1 MTPAMRM
8 IGTIQSRSDAES
20 FGNFL
25 LVKGIPNQVEVA
37 EDGSNEIWVHDDS
50 HLSAA
55 EKLFAEFLSDPSRS
69 DFRGFGG
76 QAADIR
82 ARKKKLEKKSPVI
95 DVRTHWHRLDTTLS
109 PVTAVL
115 IGLSIAL
122 TLLSYADRTGQW
134 IDYFYISNYQ
144 IVGRYLEWQAGL
156 PEVLHGQVW
165 RLVTPIFLHSGLLH
179 ILFNMLWLKDLGTI
193 LERKLGSLH
202 FLILVLAF
210 AILSNLG
217 QYFFSGPNFGGM
229 SGVVYGLLGYIWIRG
244 RVDPRC
250 GLSLN
255 QGVVTMM
262 ILWFF
267 LCLTGLMGPV
277 ANWAHGVGLAA
288 GMAWGFLAAKLTR
301 A

>member
-1 MTPAMRM
+1 M
-8 IGTIQSRSDAES
+8 IGTIANSGQAQSFSD
-20 FGNFL
+20 FL
-25 LVKGIPNQVEVA
+25 LVKGIPNQVERE
-37 EDGSNEIWVHDDS
+37 EDGSCQVWVHDDA
-50 HLSAA
+50 HLAAA
-55 EKLFAEFLSDPSRS
+55 EKLFAEFQQDPRNQAFYGSSGRAAEIRSRE
-69 DFRGFGG
+69 
-76 QAADIR
+76 
-82 ARKKKLEKKSPVI
+82 RKLAKKSPVI

-122 TLLSYADRTGQW
+122 TLLSYADRSGRW

-144 IVGRYLEWQAGL
+144 IVGPYLQWQSGL
-156 PEVLHGQVW
+156 PEVLHGQIW

-202 FLILVLAF
+202 FLILVLVF

-229 SGVVYGLLGYIWIRG
+229 SGVVYGLLGYVWIRG
-244 RVDPRC
+244 RVDPHS

-255 QGVVTMM
+255 QSVVTMM
-262 ILWFF
+262 IFWFF
-267 LCLTGLMGPV
+267 LCLTGLMGPI
-277 ANWAHGVGLAA
+277 ANWAHGVGLVA
-288 GMAWGFLAAKLTR
+288 GMVWGFLAAKLTR

>member
-1 MTPAMRM
+1 M
-8 IGTIQSRSDAES
+8 IGTIANSAQAKSFSD
-20 FGNFL
+20 FL
-25 LVKGIPNQVEVA
+25 LVKGIPNQVEV
-37 EDGSNEIWVHDDS
+37 DGGQAQVWVHDDA
-50 HLSAA
+50 HLAEA
-55 EKLFAEFLSDPSRS
+55 EKLFAEFQQDPRNQAFYGAS
-69 DFRGFGG
+69 G
-76 QAADIR
+76 QAAEIR
-82 ARKKKLEKKSPVI
+82 SIKRKLDKKSRVI
-95 DVRTHWHRLDTTLS
+95 DVRTHWHRLDTSLS

-115 IGLSIAL
+115 IGLSVAL
-122 TLLSYADRTGQW
+122 TLLSYADTTGRW

-144 IVGRYLEWQAGL
+144 IVGPYLQWRTDL

-217 QYFFSGPNFGGM
+217 QYWMKGPNFGGM
-229 SGVVYGLLGYIWIRG
+229 SGVVYGLLGYVWIRG
-244 RVDPRC
+244 RVDPHS

-255 QGVVTMM
+255 QSVVTMM

-288 GMAWGFLAAKLTR
+288 GMLWGFFAAKLTR

>member
-1 MTPAMRM
+1 MRM
-8 IGTIQSRSDAES
+8 IGTIAKRNDAES

-25 LVKGIPNQVEVA
+25 LVKGISNQVELG
-37 EDGSNEIWVHDDS
+37 EDGYSEIWVHDDA
-50 HLSAA
+50 HLKAA
-55 EKLFAEFLSDPSRS
+55 EKLFSEFQNEPDRKAFYDAGGEAE
-69 DFRGFGG
+69 
-76 QAADIR
+76 AIR
-82 ARKKKLEKKSPVI
+82 LRQKKLARKSPVI
-95 DVRTHWHRLDTTLS
+95 DVRTHWHRLDTTLG
-109 PVTAVL
+109 PVTAVF

-122 TLLSYADRTGQW
+122 TLLSYADRSGQW

-144 IVGRYLEWQAGL
+144 IVGPYLQWQSGL

-217 QYFFSGPNFGGM
+217 QYWMSGPNFGGM

-288 GMAWGFLAAKLTR
+288 GMAWGFLAAKLSR